1 MCKAFSTTLKG
12 TTRVWFN
19 KLTPN
24 TMSNFKEL
32 SRHFVTHFIGGQR
45 YKISSASLLNI
56 EQWEDESLRSYAT
69 HFNKEAFLIDETDM
83 LYKNDLK
90 NMANMLYKA
99 KKYMNSKDAMIAWG
113 GRPKKRERQ
122 DDPHLDK
129 GRKSTRT
136 SD

>member
-1 MCKAFSTTLKG
+1 M
-12 TTRVWFN
+12 
-19 KLTPN
+19 
-24 TMSNFKEL
+24 
-32 SRHFVTHFIGGQR
+32 
-45 YKISSASLLNI
+45 NI

-99 KKYMNSKDAMIAWG
+99 KKYMNAEDAMIAWG

>member
-24 TMSNFKEL
+24 TTSTFKEL

-99 KKYMNSKDAMIAWG
+99 KKYMNAEDAMIAWG

>member
-12 TTRVWFN
+12 TTRVWFK

-24 TMSNFKEL
+24 TTSTFKEL

-45 YKISSASLLNI
+45 YKRSPVSLWNI
-56 EQWEDESLRSYAT
+56 KQWEDESQRLYAT
-69 HFNKEAFLIDETDM
+69 HFNNEAFLIDEADM
-83 LYKNDLK
+83 LYKNDPK

-99 KKYMNSKDAMIAWG
+99 KKYMNIEDAMIALG
-113 GRPKKRERQ
+113 GRPKKRERK
-122 DDPHLDK
+122 DNPYLDK
-129 GRKSTRT
+129 GRKSNRT